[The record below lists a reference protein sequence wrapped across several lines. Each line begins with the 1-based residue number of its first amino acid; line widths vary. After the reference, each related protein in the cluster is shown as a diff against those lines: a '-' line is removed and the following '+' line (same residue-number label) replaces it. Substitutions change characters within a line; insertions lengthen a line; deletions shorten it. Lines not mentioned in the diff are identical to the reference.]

1 MKAILPL
8 LLCCMFSFAVKAAV
22 HVVDNNPNN
31 TTAYS
36 TIQDAVDAAADNDTI
51 YIQPS
56 STLYDS
62 PTLTK
67 TLVIIGAG
75 RHPNKQN
82 HNTSRMVNLVF
93 GLESSGSSILG
104 LVITNI
110 VSGEGAGID
119 NITITHCRIKM
130 NLTIWGNN
138 YYIANNVISQQFN
151 TSIAAINVQNSGGS
165 YSNIII
171 ENNII
176 ASWISSLEG
185 SSNVL
190 RNNLFLSN
198 SSYSNVFSNG
208 VNNISS
214 NIIIENNI
222 FYGSSPEYCSA
233 CTFNNNITFQT
244 TQDILPYGSSTGVDN
259 LVWFEIGFVNVPV
272 PGLTVMNNLYTDR
285 DFHLDTD
292 APGLTGGTDGNEIGL
307 FGGSTL
313 FSMDGEPP
321 IPVVREFIL
330 ENSSIPIDG
339 VLQISVSSSAPQ

>member
-1 MKAILPL
+1 MKAILCL
-8 LLCCMFSFAVKAAV
+8 LLCCMISFAVKATV

-31 TTAYS
+31 TTAYP
-36 TIQDAVDAAADNDTI
+36 TIQEAIDAASDNDTI

-56 STLYDS
+56 STLYDN
-62 PTLTK
+62 PLLTK
-67 TLVIIGAG
+67 PLVIIGAG
-75 RHPNKQN
+75 RNPNKQN
-82 HNTSRMVNLVF
+82 HNTSRMFNLTF
-93 GLESSGSSILG
+93 GTGSSGSSIQG

-110 VSGEGAGID
+110 VNGETTDTD

-130 NLTIWGNN
+130 NLTIWGDN

-190 RNNLFLSN
+190 RNNLFVTNSN
-198 SSYSNVFSNG
+198 SSTVFSSG
-208 VNNISS
+208 VNGISS
-214 NIIIENNI
+214 NIIVENNI
-222 FYGSSPEYCSA
+222 FYGSSPDFCNG

-244 TQDILPYGSSTGVDN
+244 TQDILPYGSSSGVDN
-259 LVWFEIGFVNVPV
+259 LIWFEIGFVNAPV
-272 PGLTVMNNLYTDR
+272 PGLTVMNSLYTDR

-307 FGGSTL
+307 FGGSTP
-313 FSMDGEPP
+313 FSMNGEPP

-330 ENSSIPIDG
+330 ENSSIPVDG
-339 VLQISVSSSAPQ
+339 TLQISVNSSAPQ